1 MKIAKIKPLFI
12 ATCLAMGTGVASQ
25 ALAAPAFTVSPP
37 GPTVNNS
44 FVATFINGSS
54 SELLT
59 GNFNPVNN
67 TGTLTAASGWLN
79 ATGFSNNGNPVLPIT
94 SGLGIDYQLY
104 LKFNLVAN
112 YNPLLGAPG
121 NVFAGINSGYNLS
134 ALNFSVFRND
144 FAGPDALT
152 TFTQASTIG
161 NVAATVNDVNN
172 DDVLLGSGFLISGV
186 AGFDAQFG
194 AFFNSLTA
202 YANTPAGDLFFTQPN
217 PFYNLAFNAFNNTA
231 QGVSKAGGCTAADP
245 NCTIAIT
252 QAVGG
257 VDFNGVP
264 EPATLALLG
273 VGLIGMGLGLR
284 KRKTV

>member
-37 GPTVNNS
+37 GPTVAAP

-59 GNFNPVNN
+59 GNFN

-121 NVFAGINSGYNLS
+121 NVFAGINSGYQLS
-134 ALNFSVFRND
+134 QLTFDVYRND

-152 TFTQASTIG
+152 TFTQANTIG
-161 NVAATVNDVNN
+161 NVAATVTDVGG
-172 DDVLLGSGFLISGV
+172 DDVLLGSGSLISGV

-194 AFFNSLTA
+194 AFFNSFTA
-202 YANTPAGDLFFTQPN
+202 YANTPAGNLFFTQPN

-245 NCTIAIT
+245 NCTISIQ

>member
-12 ATCLAMGTGVASQ
+12 ATYLAMGTGVASQ
-25 ALAAPAFTVSPP
+25 ALAAPAFTVDPP
-37 GPTVNNS
+37 GAAAP

-54 SELLT
+54 SELLA
-59 GNFNPVNN
+59 GDFNA
-67 TGTLTAASGWLN
+67 GTLSTTSGWLN

-112 YNPLLGAPG
+112 YNPFLGAAG
-121 NVFAGINSGYNLS
+121 NVFAGVNSGYNLS
-134 ALNFSVFRND
+134 SLNFQVYRND
-144 FAGPDALT
+144 FAFGDGIT
-152 TFTQASTIG
+152 TFTQASTPG
-161 NVAATVNDVNN
+161 TQATVNDVGNN
-172 DDVLLGSGFLISGV
+172 DVLLGSGSLLNGLSGV

-194 AFFNSLTA
+194 AFINSLTT

-245 NCTIAIT
+245 LCTISIQ